1 LDRRMRTERR
11 ASPRK
16 FVLLCLCWLLMASFV
31 LTAAAQAQS
40 TPVTTIKLSFAGDCT
55 LGGDERWMNYSL
67 GTFKAM
73 RAQVDNDAYFFE
85 KCQKIFAQDDLTL
98 VNLEGVLSD
107 SNRGLVKGKKWNFR
121 GLTDSVNILKL
132 GSVEAVT
139 LGNNHSGDYGR
150 FGLDA
155 TRQALR
161 DAGIQYCLDEESFIY
176 EKEGV
181 RIAFLGFWETA
192 FRAKRA
198 WLKQEIARLKTEEGC
213 QAVVILY
220 HGGSQYQQKHNKAQ
234 TEDAHYAIDIGAD
247 LFIGY
252 HPHVLQGIEIYKN
265 RHIIYSLGDFCYGG
279 NRKPRAIE
287 YPGMVTSFELRFE
300 KGEYLGQQLTI
311 HPFRISAT
319 APRNN
324 FQPYPVLGGEADEVM
339 RLLQNDTAHT
349 LAAFVPGL
357 GAQQPFLD
365 ADAPQ

>member
-1 LDRRMRTERR
+1 MRTERR
-11 ASPRK
+11 ALLRK

-31 LTAAAQAQS
+31 LTAAAQTQS
-40 TPVTTIKLSFAGDCT
+40 APVTTIKLSFAGDCT

-67 GTFKAM
+67 GTFKVM
-73 RAQVDNDAYFFE
+73 REQVNDDTYFLE
-85 KCQKIFAQDDLTL
+85 KCRDIFASDDLTV

-107 SNRGLVKGKKWNFR
+107 SDKGKVEGKKWNFR
-121 GLTDSVNILKL
+121 GSTDSVSILTL

-192 FRAKRA
+192 FRAKA
-198 WLKQEIARLKTEEGC
+198 DWLKREITRLKTEEGC

-220 HGGSQYQQKHNKAQ
+220 HGGSQYQLKHKNSQ

-247 LFIGY
+247 LFIGH
-252 HPHVLQGIEIYKN
+252 HPHVLQGMEIYKN

-279 NRKPRAIE
+279 NRKPRAME
-287 YPGMVTSFELRFE
+287 YPSMVAGFELQF
-300 KGEYLGQQLTI
+300 KNGEYMGQQLTI
-311 HPFRISAT
+311 HPFRISGT

-324 FQPYPVLGGEADEVM
+324 YQPYPVQGEEAADVM
-339 RLLQNDTAHT
+339 NILQNDSAHT
-349 LAAFVPGL
+349 LAAYVPGL
-357 GAQQPFLD
+357 GARQPFLD

>member
-1 LDRRMRTERR
+1 MRTEPGRLKR
-11 ASPRK
+11 TA
-16 FVLLCLCWLLMASFV
+16 LLICLCWLMAASFA
-31 LTAAAQAQS
+31 LPAAAQTQPA
-40 TPVTTIKLSFAGDCT
+40 PAVTKVRLSFAGDCT
-55 LGGDERWMNYSL
+55 LGGDERWMDYSI
-67 GTFKAM
+67 GTFKVM
-73 RAQVDNDAYFFE
+73 REQVNNDAYFLE
-85 KCQKIFAQDDLTL
+85 KCREIFTRDDLTV

-107 SNRGLVKGKKWNFR
+107 SARGMVKGKKWNFR
-121 GLTDSVNILKL
+121 GPTDSVNILKL

-139 LGNNHSGDYGR
+139 LGNNHSGDYGAY
-150 FGLDA
+150 GLDA

-161 DAGIQYCLDEESFIY
+161 GAGIQYCLEDESFIY

-192 FRAKRA
+192 FRAKAA
-198 WLKQEIARLKTEEGC
+198 WLKEEIVRLKSEESC

-220 HGGSQYQQKHNKAQ
+220 HGGSQYRQEHKKSQ

-247 LFIGY
+247 LFIGH

-287 YPGMVTSFELRFE
+287 YPSMVAGFELDFMDG
-300 KGEYLGQQLTI
+300 KYVGQQLTI

-324 FQPYPVLGGEADEVM
+324 FQPYPVQGGEAEEVM
-339 RLLQNDTAHT
+339 RILQNDTPYA
-349 LAAFVPGL
+349 LLGFVPGL
-357 GAQQPFLD
+357 GAVQPYLD
-365 ADAPQ
+365 ADAPS